1 MSEAAQTLDLGR
13 LSGPVLVFGGPYSNL
28 AATQAMQL
36 QAKLLGIPPSQII
49 CTGDVIAY
57 CAEPQETLQL
67 IRDWG
72 ISVVQGNC
80 EESLGA
86 DAPDCGC
93 GFEAESTCSLLS
105 VEWYQ
110 YATRKISTDDRSW
123 MQNLPKSLNF
133 KLAAHRFKVVHGGV
147 QQINRFIFPST
158 PAAVK
163 REELELA
170 GCDILIGGHSGIPW
184 GENIGDRV
192 WLNSGVIGLP
202 ANDGTADGWYLLLTP
217 ETNGIRCSWPRLSY
231 AAAQSGQNM
240 RKAGLKSG
248 YAETIVTG
256 LWPSMDILPQAE
268 KAQRGKAI
276 SMKDLVYSGRKR
288 RSNDQNI

>member
-1 MSEAAQTLDLGR
+1 MLI
-13 LSGPVLVFGGPYSNL
+13 FGGPYSNL
-28 AATQAMQL
+28 AATQAIQL
-36 QAKLLGIPPSQII
+36 QAKALEIPPSQII

-72 ISVVQGNC
+72 ISVIQGNC

-93 GFEAESTCSLLS
+93 GFEKESTCSLLS

-110 YATRKISTDDRSW
+110 YATRKISNNDRIW

-133 KLAAHRFKVVHGGV
+133 KLADHSFKVVHGGV
-147 QQINRFIFPST
+147 QQTNRFIFPST
-158 PAAVK
+158 KTAVK
-163 REELELA
+163 REELDLA

-184 GENIGDRV
+184 GEKIGERL

-202 ANDGTADGWYLLLTP
+202 ANDGTPDGWYLLLTP
-217 ETNGIRCSWPRLSY
+217 ETNGIRCSWQRLSY
-231 AAAQSGQNM
+231 AAIQSGHNM

-248 YAETIVTG
+248 YAETMVTG
-256 LWPSMDILPQAE
+256 LWPSMDILPASE

-276 SMKDLVYSGRKR
+276 VMKDLMY
-288 RSNDQNI
+288 

>member
-1 MSEAAQTLDLGR
+1 MSGLTQSLDLGSLR
-13 LSGPVLVFGGPYSNL
+13 GQVLVFGGPYSNL
-28 AATQAMQL
+28 AATQAMQQ
-36 QAKLLGIPPSQII
+36 QAATLKIPPSHII

-93 GFEAESTCSLLS
+93 GFEEKSTCSLLS

-110 YATRKISTDDRSW
+110 YATRKISTDDRGW
-123 MQNLPKSLNF
+123 MQNLPKSLDFN
-133 KLAAHRFKVVHGGV
+133 LASHQFKVVHGGV

-158 PAAVK
+158 ATEVK
-163 REELELA
+163 REELDQA

-184 GENIGDRV
+184 GEKIGDRL

-202 ANDGTADGWYLLLTP
+202 ANDGTSDGWYLLLTP
-217 ETNGIRCSWPRLSY
+217 ETDGIRCSWQRLSY
-231 AAAQSGQNM
+231 AAVQSGHNM
-240 RKAGLKSG
+240 REAGLKSG
-248 YAETIVTG
+248 YAETMVTG
-256 LWPSMDILPQAE
+256 LWPSMDVLPPSE
-268 KAQRGKAI
+268 KARRGKTI
-276 SMKDLVYSGRKR
+276 IMKDLVY
-288 RSNDQNI
+288 